1 MDETQDVSSVG
12 SVTSSR
18 SSKYDINSAI
28 WLQGCLKSTVF
39 YIKLLN
45 YSHISIIFEGIFDNT
60 LNREGREQRKISAPP
75 TMETPDRRTSFIK
88 NSSTK
93 QEHQNLIN
101 DKNSQNN
108 IIQNDNENSR
118 CLPSVIMEQVEPLSG
133 Q

>member
-1 MDETQDVSSVG
+1 MH
-12 SVTSSR
+12 
-18 SSKYDINSAI
+18 
-28 WLQGCLKSTVF
+28 
-39 YIKLLN
+39 
-45 YSHISIIFEGIFDNT
+45 YSNISIIFEGIFDNT

>member
-18 SSKYDINSAI
+18 SSKYYINSGYRDVERPYTNI
-28 WLQGCLKSTVF
+28 LR
-39 YIKLLN
+39 
-45 YSHISIIFEGIFDNT
+45 YSHISIIFVGIFDNT

-88 NSSTK
+88 NSSTN
-93 QEHQNLIN
+93 QEHQNLLN

-118 CLPSVIMEQVEPLSG
+118 CLPSVIMEQVEPSSG

>member
-18 SSKYDINSAI
+18 SSKYYINSGYRDVDYTNI
-28 WLQGCLKSTVF
+28 LR
-39 YIKLLN
+39 
-45 YSHISIIFEGIFDNT
+45 YSHISIIFVGIFDNT

-88 NSSTK
+88 NSSTN
-93 QEHQNLIN
+93 QEHQNLLN

-118 CLPSVIMEQVEPLSG
+118 CLPSVIMEQVEPSSG

>member
-1 MDETQDVSSVG
+1 MW
-12 SVTSSR
+12 SR
-18 SSKYDINSAI
+18 HCQ
-28 WLQGCLKSTVF
+28 LVPH
-39 YIKLLN
+39 
-45 YSHISIIFEGIFDNT
+45 SHISIIFVGIFDNT

-93 QEHQNLIN
+93 QEHQNLLN

-118 CLPSVIMEQVEPLSG
+118 CLPSVIMEQVETSSG